1 MDYLLQ
7 IFRALGYERRLKI
20 IELLLEK
27 GELSIEEIASAIK
40 IPLATCCRNLK
51 VLERAY
57 LVNSRRKS
65 GQVFYQLNRPNE
77 HPYNRLIIE
86 LIKLR
91 RERKFKEK

>member
-40 IPLATCCRNLK
+40 IPLTTCCRNLK

-65 GQVFYQLNRPNE
+65 GQVFFIN
-77 HPYNRLIIE
+77 
-86 LIKLR
+86 
-91 RERKFKEK
+91 